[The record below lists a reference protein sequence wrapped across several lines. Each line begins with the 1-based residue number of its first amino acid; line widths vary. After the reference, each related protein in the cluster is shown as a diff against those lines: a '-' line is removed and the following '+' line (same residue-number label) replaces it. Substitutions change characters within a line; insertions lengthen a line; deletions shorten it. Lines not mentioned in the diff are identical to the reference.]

1 MPCAARGGRVR
12 SFNGRQGWQMRARTT
27 VEHLSDYID
36 VREFYRAGLL
46 DRPCVAKWSSF
57 RWPKIELMR
66 TDSSLIYI
74 ELRNQVTP
82 QFINVSWTYCHF
94 GGYRPWIHCP
104 HCKRRVARLF
114 KGLAGY
120 FCRACVGD
128 PPYESQLRNDKA
140 RAYLRAYRLRERL
153 GGSRPVVDP
162 IPARPYRMWRRTYNR
177 IYAEI
182 ERLERPLR
190 GSRVVKRGPLLI
202 RPLC

>member
-1 MPCAARGGRVR
+1 
-12 SFNGRQGWQMRARTT
+12 MRARTT

-94 GGYRPWIHCP
+94 GGYRPWIHWTP
-104 HCKRRVARLF
+104 LWSRQRRLQGPQRLTFEVRFLIGPAGTSIGTISRAIGLGRLRGVAR
-114 KGLAGY
+114 
-120 FCRACVGD
+120 
-128 PPYESQLRNDKA
+128 
-140 RAYLRAYRLRERL
+140 
-153 GGSRPVVDP
+153 
-162 IPARPYRMWRRTYNR
+162 
-177 IYAEI
+177 
-182 ERLERPLR
+182 
-190 GSRVVKRGPLLI
+190 
-202 RPLC
+202 